1 MTFCPCTG
9 LRGFAT
15 GKDGKHRPQNMPDK
29 IRGCGRNGVLAAQTH
44 RIRFLVHGFSSS
56 HSARHEHDVKLGLA
70 RKISAVKQK
79 CVSLA
84 CAVMQDRL
92 ARDVAHN

>member
-9 LRGFAT
+9 LRGFVT
-15 GKDGKHRPQNMPDK
+15 GKGGKHRPPNMPDK
-29 IRGCGRNGVLAAQTH
+29 IHGCGRSGVLAAQMQSPL
-44 RIRFLVHGFSSS
+44 LVHGFSSS

-70 RKISAVKQK
+70 RKTSTVKQG

-84 CAVMQDRL
+84 CAVMQDHL
-92 ARDVAHN
+92 ASQYS